1 MQQTTLQELAA
12 TLTDS
17 LRLAQP
23 PVAIAFADSVP
34 PGVAAYTGL
43 SPAGCRF
50 WQEAASRV
58 FATVPRD
65 HDLCSI
71 GG

>member
-1 MQQTTLQELAA
+1 
-12 TLTDS
+12 LTDG
-17 LRLAQP
+17 
-23 PVAIAFADSVP
+23 VP
-34 PGVAAYTGL
+34 PGVAAYSGL

-50 WQEAASRV
+50 WQDAASRV

-71 GG
+71 GVYTHHLGTNGATDIDL